1 MSKECVEQVE
11 GAGASVPM
19 TDISNI
25 DVPEGT
31 DELSRNTRRA
41 WRDRL
46 NSAST
51 RKMITGVLATLVG
64 GSFWGFSGTSASFLF
79 DTYHVDTL
87 WLMSVRQILAGLLFM
102 AVVVTRDR
110 ERLIKLWTTPADRKQ
125 LLLFTAFGLLFNQF
139 CYLSAVRLTNA
150 GTATVLQC
158 LQLVIIMGY
167 TCAIDRRMPRT
178 REVIGIGLALA
189 VARMRRFQ
197 GLADAVITL
206 PLVLPPTVVG
216 FFLLLAFG
224 RRSAIGKFL
233 LQFDVTIVF
242 TWKAAVMAAIVVSLP
257 LMYRT
262 ARGAFEQIDPNI
274 LGAARTLGVSE
285 WRIFWHI
292 LVPNAR
298 SGILAGLVLSFTRAL
313 GEFGATIMFAGNIPG
328 VTQTMSTAVYA
339 AVQANDYDLAFNW
352 AIVIIV
358 FSLVFVTL
366 MNALIARTGAP
377 QRREV

>member
-11 GAGASVPM
+11 GTGASVPM

-110 ERLIKLWTTPADRKQ
+110 ERLIKLWTTVADRRQ

-167 TCAIDRRMPRT
+167 TCVIDRRMPRT
-178 REVIGIGLALA
+178 REVIGIGLALGGTFLIA
-189 VARMRRFQ
+189 TGGDPTSLNISPL
-197 GLADAVITL
+197 GLAAGLMCAVSAACMAVIPAKILPEYGSPIVTGSAMLTAAWSRASSCSPGRICRRSTL
-206 PLVLPPTVVG
+206 PASRRSRCSWLSAR
-216 FFLLLAFG
+216 FLLTCF
-224 RRSAIGKFL
+224 IC
-233 LQFDVTIVF
+233 
-242 TWKAAVMAAIVVSLP
+242 
-257 LMYRT
+257 
-262 ARGAFEQIDPNI
+262 
-274 LGAARTLGVSE
+274 
-285 WRIFWHI
+285 
-292 LVPNAR
+292 
-298 SGILAGLVLSFTRAL
+298 RAL
-313 GEFGATIMFAGNIPG
+313 RTSARCARASSELWSRFRRPSPAP
-328 VTQTMSTAVYA
+328 
-339 AVQANDYDLAFNW
+339 LCW
-352 AIVIIV
+352 ARC
-358 FSLVFVTL
+358 FCRPTL
-366 MNALIARTGAP
+366 SALP
-377 QRREV
+377 

>member
-167 TCAIDRRMPRT
+167 ACVTDRRMPRT
-178 REVIGIGLALA
+178 REVIGIGLALGGTFLIA
-189 VARMRRFQ
+189 TGGDPTSLNISPL
-197 GLADAVITL
+197 GLAAGLMCAVSAACMAVIPAKIL
-206 PLVLPPTVVG
+206 PEYGSPIVTGSAMLTAAPYSRWPTWPSPSDAG
-216 FFLLLAFG
+216 GPGL
-224 RRSAIGKFL
+224 SA
-233 LQFDVTIVF
+233 
-242 TWKAAVMAAIVVSLP
+242 
-257 LMYRT
+257 
-262 ARGAFEQIDPNI
+262 
-274 LGAARTLGVSE
+274 
-285 WRIFWHI
+285 
-292 LVPNAR
+292 
-298 SGILAGLVLSFTRAL
+298 
-313 GEFGATIMFAGNIPG
+313 
-328 VTQTMSTAVYA
+328 
-339 AVQANDYDLAFNW
+339 
-352 AIVIIV
+352 
-358 FSLVFVTL
+358 
-366 MNALIARTGAP
+366 
-377 QRREV
+377 

>member
-167 TCAIDRRMPRT
+167 ACVTDRRMPRT
-178 REVIGIGLALA
+178 REVIGIGLALGGTFLIA
-189 VARMRRFQ
+189 TGGDPTSLNISPL
-197 GLADAVITL
+197 GLAAGLMCAVSAACMAVIPAKILPEYGSPIVTGSAMLTAGVSSCSPGRICRHSTL
-206 PLVLPPTVVG
+206 PASRRSRCSWLSAR
-216 FFLLLAFG
+216 FLLTC
-224 RRSAIGKFL
+224 SIC
-233 LQFDVTIVF
+233 
-242 TWKAAVMAAIVVSLP
+242 
-257 LMYRT
+257 
-262 ARGAFEQIDPNI
+262 
-274 LGAARTLGVSE
+274 
-285 WRIFWHI
+285 
-292 LVPNAR
+292 
-298 SGILAGLVLSFTRAL
+298 RAL
-313 GEFGATIMFAGNIPG
+313 RTSARCVRASSELWSRFRRPSRAP
-328 VTQTMSTAVYA
+328 
-339 AVQANDYDLAFNW
+339 LCW
-352 AIVIIV
+352 ARC
-358 FSLVFVTL
+358 FCRPTL
-366 MNALIARTGAP
+366 SALP
-377 QRREV
+377 

>member
-31 DELSRNTRRA
+31 DELSRSTRRA
-41 WRDRL
+41 WRERL
-46 NSAST
+46 NDASS

-110 ERLIKLWTTPADRKQ
+110 ERLVKLWTTPADRKQ

-167 TCAIDRRMPRT
+167 TCVIDRRMPRT
-178 REVIGIGLALA
+178 REVIGIGLALGGTFLIA
-189 VARMRRFQ
+189 TGGDPTSLNISPL
-197 GLADAVITL
+197 GLAAGLMCAVSAACMAVIPAKIL
-206 PLVLPPTVVG
+206 PEYGSPIVTGSAMLTAGVVSCVFVQPWAHVPALDAAGVEALAVFVVIGSFFAYMLYMQGVKDIGSVRASLIGTVEPV
-216 FFLLLAFG
+216 
-224 RRSAIGKFL
+224 SA
-233 LQFDVTIVF
+233 TI
-242 TWKAAVMAAIVVSLP
+242 TSAVMLGTVFLP
-257 LMYRT
+257 TDLI
-262 ARGAFEQIDPNI
+262 G
-274 LGAARTLGVSE
+274 
-285 WRIFWHI
+285 
-292 LVPNAR
+292 
-298 SGILAGLVLSFTRAL
+298 
-313 GEFGATIMFAGNIPG
+313 FA
-328 VTQTMSTAVYA
+328 M
-339 AVQANDYDLAFNW
+339 
-352 AIVIIV
+352 IIV
-358 FSLVFVTL
+358 MMFLTV
-366 MNALIARTGAP
+366 
-377 QRREV
+377 

>member
-110 ERLIKLWTTPADRKQ
+110 ERLIKLWTTPPDRKQ

-167 TCAIDRRMPRT
+167 ACVTDRRMPRT
-178 REVIGIGLALA
+178 REVIGIGLALGGTFLIA
-189 VARMRRFQ
+189 TGGDPTSLNISPL
-197 GLADAVITL
+197 GLAAGLMCAVSAACMAVIPAKIL
-206 PLVLPPTVVG
+206 PEYGSPIVTGSAMLTAGVVSCVFVQPWAHMPALDAAG
-216 FFLLLAFG
+216 IEALAVFV
-224 RRSAIGKFL
+224 AIGSFFAYMLYMQGVKDIGSVRASL
-233 LQFDVTIVF
+233 IGTVEPVSATI
-242 TWKAAVMAAIVVSLP
+242 TSAVMLGTVFLP
-257 LMYRT
+257 TDLI
-262 ARGAFEQIDPNI
+262 G
-274 LGAARTLGVSE
+274 
-285 WRIFWHI
+285 
-292 LVPNAR
+292 
-298 SGILAGLVLSFTRAL
+298 
-313 GEFGATIMFAGNIPG
+313 FA
-328 VTQTMSTAVYA
+328 M
-339 AVQANDYDLAFNW
+339 
-352 AIVIIV
+352 IIV
-358 FSLVFVTL
+358 MMFLTV
-366 MNALIARTGAP
+366 
-377 QRREV
+377 

>member
-11 GAGASVPM
+11 GAGASVTM

-31 DELSRNTRRA
+31 DELSRNARRA

-46 NSAST
+46 NNAST

-110 ERLIKLWTTPADRKQ
+110 ERLVKLWTTPADRKQ

-167 TCAIDRRMPRT
+167 TCVTDRRMPRT
-178 REVIGIGLALA
+178 REVIGIGLALGGTFLIATGGDPTSLNISPLGLIAGLMCA
-189 VARMRRFQ
+189 VSATCM
-197 GLADAVITL
+197 AVIPAKIL
-206 PLVLPPTVVG
+206 PEYGSPIVTGSAMLAAGVVSCAFVQPWAHMPALDAAGVEALAVFVVIGSFFAYMLYMQGVKDIGSVRASLIGTVEPV
-216 FFLLLAFG
+216 
-224 RRSAIGKFL
+224 SA
-233 LQFDVTIVF
+233 TI
-242 TWKAAVMAAIVVSLP
+242 TSAVMLGTVFLP
-257 LMYRT
+257 TDLI
-262 ARGAFEQIDPNI
+262 G
-274 LGAARTLGVSE
+274 
-285 WRIFWHI
+285 
-292 LVPNAR
+292 
-298 SGILAGLVLSFTRAL
+298 
-313 GEFGATIMFAGNIPG
+313 FA
-328 VTQTMSTAVYA
+328 M
-339 AVQANDYDLAFNW
+339 
-352 AIVIIV
+352 IIV
-358 FSLVFVTL
+358 MMFLTV
-366 MNALIARTGAP
+366 
-377 QRREV
+377 

>member
-1 MSKECVEQVE
+1 MSKERVEQVE

-31 DELSRNTRRA
+31 DELSRSTRRA
-41 WRDRL
+41 WRERL

-87 WLMSVRQILAGLLFM
+87 WLMSVRQIL
-102 AVVVTRDR
+102 DR

-167 TCAIDRRMPRT
+167 TCVTDRRMPRT
-178 REVIGIGLALA
+178 REVIGIGLALGGTFLIATGGDPTSLSISPLGLVAGLMCA
-189 VARMRRFQ
+189 VSATCM
-197 GLADAVITL
+197 AVIPAKIL
-206 PLVLPPTVVG
+206 PEYGSPIVTGSAMLTAGVVSCVFVQPWAHMPALDAAGVEALAVFVVIGSFFAYMLYMQGVKDIGSVRASLIGTVEPV
-216 FFLLLAFG
+216 
-224 RRSAIGKFL
+224 SA
-233 LQFDVTIVF
+233 TI
-242 TWKAAVMAAIVVSLP
+242 TSAVMLGTVFLP
-257 LMYRT
+257 TDLI
-262 ARGAFEQIDPNI
+262 G
-274 LGAARTLGVSE
+274 
-285 WRIFWHI
+285 
-292 LVPNAR
+292 
-298 SGILAGLVLSFTRAL
+298 
-313 GEFGATIMFAGNIPG
+313 FA
-328 VTQTMSTAVYA
+328 M
-339 AVQANDYDLAFNW
+339 
-352 AIVIIV
+352 IIV
-358 FSLVFVTL
+358 MMFLTV
-366 MNALIARTGAP
+366 
-377 QRREV
+377 

>member
-1 MSKECVEQVE
+1 MEQE
-11 GAGASVPM
+11 RAAQRTREKASVPM

-46 NSAST
+46 NSASS

-167 TCAIDRRMPRT
+167 ACVTDRRMPRT
-178 REVIGIGLALA
+178 REVIGIGLALGGTFLIA
-189 VARMRRFQ
+189 TGGDPTSLNISAWPGSRSYVCGQRRVYGGDSRQDPARIRQPHRH
-197 GLADAVITL
+197 GLGNAHGGRG
-206 PLVLPPTVVG
+206 LVC
-216 FFLLLAFG
+216 
-224 RRSAIGKFL
+224 
-233 LQFDVTIVF
+233 
-242 TWKAAVMAAIVVSLP
+242 
-257 LMYRT
+257 
-262 ARGAFEQIDPNI
+262 
-274 LGAARTLGVSE
+274 LGAALGAYAG
-285 WRIFWHI
+285 
-292 LVPNAR
+292 AR
-298 SGILAGLVLSFTRAL
+298 RCRHRGARGIRGYR
-313 GEFGATIMFAGNIPG
+313 
-328 VTQTMSTAVYA
+328 
-339 AVQANDYDLAFNW
+339 
-352 AIVIIV
+352 
-358 FSLVFVTL
+358 LVFCL
-366 MNALIARTGAP
+366 HALHAGR
-377 QRREV
+377 

>member
-110 ERLIKLWTTPADRKQ
+110 ARLVKLWTTPADRKQ

-167 TCAIDRRMPRT
+167 ACVTDRRMPRT
-178 REVIGIGLALA
+178 REVIGIGLALGGTFLIA
-189 VARMRRFQ
+189 TGGDPTSLNISPL
-197 GLADAVITL
+197 GLAAGLMCAVSAACMAVIPAKIL
-206 PLVLPPTVVG
+206 PEYGSPIVTGSAMLTAGALVMVAEST
-216 FFLLLAFG
+216 
-224 RRSAIGKFL
+224 RHTAIGHAFFAYMLYMQGVKDIGSVRASL
-233 LQFDVTIVF
+233 IGTVEPVSATI
-242 TWKAAVMAAIVVSLP
+242 TSAVMLGTVFLP
-257 LMYRT
+257 T
-262 ARGAFEQIDPNI
+262 
-274 LGAARTLGVSE
+274 
-285 WRIFWHI
+285 
-292 LVPNAR
+292 
-298 SGILAGLVLSFTRAL
+298 
-313 GEFGATIMFAGNIPG
+313 
-328 VTQTMSTAVYA
+328 
-339 AVQANDYDLAFNW
+339 DLIGF
-352 AIVIIV
+352 VMIIV
-358 FSLVFVTL
+358 MMFLTV
-366 MNALIARTGAP
+366 
-377 QRREV
+377 